1 MQRVA
6 RMCQKAAELLEE
18 SRRLQ
23 CPESCAPGGDGRG
36 GEERAFSPTPVP
48 ESLHSG
54 WKNCS
59 IFSVFALV
67 ARNRTNEPTRRLRR
81 QRYRCRLWI
90 FRKT

>member
-6 RMCQKAAELLEE
+6 RRCQKVAELLEE

-23 CPESCAPGGDGRG
+23 CPESCGPGGDGRG

-54 WKNCS
+54 
-59 IFSVFALV
+59 
-67 ARNRTNEPTRRLRR
+67 
-81 QRYRCRLWI
+81 
-90 FRKT
+90 